1 MGAHLENALKGV
13 IIPDRWPKS
22 ALDVAITVLEAEGEK
37 AGAVNENDSK
47 CLSTLAMMNVLAS
60 CITVASAALV
70 NAKIDCLDLMTGGV
84 TASVEGVEMLDPA
97 PAEHETVE
105 AATVVGYLP
114 SRDEVT
120 ELWTVTDGLDSN
132 AIDSVLDGAIDAA
145 KTVQKLL
152 KDVMIEA
159 TTREANTLPIQEKGK
174 AATNDES
181 NDVDMKT

>member
-1 MGAHLENALKGV
+1 MSAHLENALKGV

-22 ALDVAITVLEAEGEK
+22 ALDVAITVLEAEEEK

-47 CLSTLAMMNVLAS
+47 SLSTLAMMNVLAS

-84 TASVEGVEMLDPA
+84 TASVEGVKLLDPA

-120 ELWTVTDGLDSN
+120 ELWTVTDGVDAN
-132 AIDSVLDGAIDAA
+132 EIDSVLDGAIDAA

-159 TTREANTLPIQEKGK
+159 TIREASTLPIQEKGK
-174 AATNDES
+174 ASTNDES
-181 NDVDMKT
+181 NDVEMKT